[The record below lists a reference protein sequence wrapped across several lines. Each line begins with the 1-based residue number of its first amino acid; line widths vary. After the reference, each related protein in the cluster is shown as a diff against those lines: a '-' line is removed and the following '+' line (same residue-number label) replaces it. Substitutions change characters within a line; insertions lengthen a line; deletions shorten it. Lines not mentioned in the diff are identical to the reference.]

1 MLGEQVQNAIELRRD
16 QAQDKAE
23 LLRGQTRARTDMIRA
38 LVDVRRAQFEQA
50 RSRMSSEIFVRNVAN
65 RRLIVVRPNSCG
77 KTSSRVAIVGSRV
90 SSDGDE
96 DSD

>member
-1 MLGEQVQNAIELRRD
+1 
-16 QAQDKAE
+16 
-23 LLRGQTRARTDMIRA
+23 
-38 LVDVRRAQFEQA
+38 
-50 RSRMSSEIFVRNVAN
+50 MSSEIFVRNVAN